1 MLSTINIIYNYYINI
16 LFINHHYPLIITIN
30 MNHSTTS
37 MWEWSS
43 IKKTSSPGT
52 LYVNFSVDVHG
63 NSIWLYSYWIPIRIL
78 IEIWKSSQKNPKSG
92 FLHHNNYNSLTK
104 PNGVVSF
111 IHSSQ
116 VTANDW
122 LQYLVQP
129 DPLNRKL
136 DTGRVE
142 SSGWPLAI

>member
-1 MLSTINIIYNYYINI
+1 MYMGIVYG
-16 LFINHHYPLIITIN
+16 F
-30 MNHSTTS
+30 
-37 MWEWSS
+37 
-43 IKKTSSPGT
+43 
-52 LYVNFSVDVHG
+52 
-63 NSIWLYSYWIPIRIL
+63 IPIEYQL
-78 IEIWKSSQKNPKSG
+78 GFWLKSENQARKNPKSG